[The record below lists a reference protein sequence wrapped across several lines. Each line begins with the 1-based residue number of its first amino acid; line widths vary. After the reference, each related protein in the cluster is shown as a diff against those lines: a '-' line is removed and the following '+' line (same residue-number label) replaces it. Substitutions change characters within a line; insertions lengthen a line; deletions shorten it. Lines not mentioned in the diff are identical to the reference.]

1 MTPDNAVINDWR
13 ERRDMTLAIKERVEH
28 QLRALNIEIMPG
40 HDPDADQQQRLD
52 YLQFELGQLQQ
63 AFDEAE
69 RNYLTNSS
77 GSDQPERGQDNG

>member
-1 MTPDNAVINDWR
+1 MTPDNAVIDDWR

-28 QLRALNIEIMPG
+28 HLRVLDIEIRPG

-52 YLQFELGQLQQ
+52 YLRFELGQLQQ

-69 RNYLTNSS
+69 QNYLTNSS
-77 GSDQPERGQDNG
+77 GLDQTERGPDNG

>member
-1 MTPDNAVINDWR
+1 MTPDNAVIDDWR

-28 QLRALNIEIMPG
+28 HLRALDIEIRPG

-69 RNYLTNSS
+69 RNYLTHELDADSTTK
-77 GSDQPERGQDNG
+77 GEDNG

>member
-1 MTPDNAVINDWR
+1 MTPDNAVIDEWR
-13 ERRDMTLAIKERVEH
+13 ERRDMTLVVKERVEH

-69 RNYLTNSS
+69 QNYLTNSS
-77 GSDQPERGQDNG
+77 GLDQPERGQDNG